1 MSNKNCYIYTRVS
14 TARQVDGYSLD
25 GQKQALINYAK
36 YKDLHISGIY
46 SDAGKSGKDIIGRP
60 SFMQMMA
67 DIKSQKDK
75 VSYVLVFKLSRFG
88 RNSADILRSIQ
99 EIKDYDV
106 DLVSVKEAIDSSTK
120 GGKLMLSILSGVAE
134 MEKENINAQFSAG
147 KFQKVYEGGFP
158 GGVVPYGFR
167 CKDKELVIEQK
178 EADDVKK
185 MFEMYLSDKE
195 NLSSIARAF
204 NLPDRHIAKILSN
217 PIYCGRLYYNRRT
230 NKKDINGKAIIKDK
244 DEVIKADSIVKPIVS
259 KELFAKVQAKR
270 EQLAL
275 PLKNKVSNIHILSG
289 LIKCPV
295 CGKRLCGSTCKNK
308 SRVSENYGKPY
319 YSYHCSHASRG
330 NCTFNLSI
338 NQEDINYYVFEAI
351 KNLEFYKEFNDAISF
366 ILKSKDE
373 LVLLNKKLKELK
385 MDLEDSEIAKD
396 KIAEKLDGL
405 NPLNADYD
413 NKYNKLSLDLDK
425 CYDKIDEIEEA
436 IKETRK
442 EIELTKLKASEGQK
456 CKDYLISLNKIF
468 DKMSDKEKKELCN
481 LLIDHIEIDKDT
493 RNVKAIIFKIP
504 VSLNSQN
511 ISFVLDRDNI
521 NISPK
526 VDKPKGTY
534 GQIQKYIKEKYKVKV
549 HTSYIAQIKR
559 KYGVEVGTCY
569 NKPKSDKSIVH
580 LCPKEKE
587 EMILD
592 AFRYFEIEFKEDK

>member
-99 EIKDYDV
+99 ELKDYDV

-244 DEVIKADSIVKPIVS
+244 DEVIKTDSIVKSIVS

-270 EQLAL
+270 EQVAL

-308 SRVSENYGKPY
+308 SRVSESYGKPY
-319 YSYHCSHASRG
+319 YSYHCSHALRG

-338 NQEDINYYVFEAI
+338 NQEDINYYVFEVI

-385 MDLEDSEIAKD
+385 IDLEDSEIAKD

-413 NKYNKLSLDLDK
+413 INYTKLSIVLDG
-425 CYDKIDEIEEA
+425 CYDKIDEIEET

-526 VDKPKGTY
+526 VNKPKGTY

-569 NKPKSDKSIVH
+569 NKPKSDKPIVH

-592 AFRYFEIEFKEDK
+592 AFRYFEIEFKEAK